1 MNTENF
7 SEKEIMIFNG
17 VIKLMN
23 EGSNFHT
30 MKASDIAAAAN
41 IGKGT
46 LYNYF
51 KSKEEIIGKTIIYM
65 MITQFQYFIKLVDSV
80 ETFKEKFYIGFKMI
94 EESAKTQDN
103 TFQFFLSSFGQEELK
118 QFFKEGMQIFE
129 ERKQFVKMR
138 ILELAKL
145 GYKEGII
152 AKPED
157 TEYTYFVFM
166 SCLMGFSH
174 NFCQGAV
181 LSDEKINKAKEDSY
195 KLLLKG
201 LN

>member
-1 MNTENF
+1 MSNENF
-7 SEKEIMIFNG
+7 SEKEITIFNG
-17 VIKLMN
+17 VIKLIN

-30 MKASDIAAAAN
+30 MKASDIATAAN

-51 KSKEEIIGKTIIYM
+51 KSKEEIIGKTIIYIM
-65 MITQFQYFIKLVDSV
+65 VTQFQYYVNLVDSV
-80 ETFKEKFYIGFKMI
+80 ETFKEKFYIGLKMI
-94 EESAKTQDN
+94 EESAKTEDKI
-103 TFQFFLSSFGQEELK
+103 FQFLLSSFGREELK
-118 QFFKEGMQIFE
+118 QFLKDGMQILE
-129 ERKQFVKMR
+129 ERKQFIKT
-138 ILELAKL
+138 ILLDLAKL

-157 TEYTYFVFM
+157 SEYTYLVFI
-166 SCLMGFSH
+166 SCLMGFSQ
-174 NFCQGAV
+174 NFCQGV
-181 LSDEKINKAKEDSY
+181 TLTEEGIEKAKNDSY